1 MIRSLYS
8 FEIGEEKLVRI
19 WGDDAAATASPDL
32 VCDRYHTFMQHLM
45 GSGYNHIN
53 SVQSCGM

>member
-1 MIRSLYS
+1 LPGQQIMLGY
-8 FEIGEEKLVRI
+8 GEEKLVRI
-19 WGDDAAATASPDL
+19 WGDDAATAASPDPA
-32 VCDRYHTFMQHLM
+32 CERYHSFMQHLM

>member
-1 MIRSLYS
+1 MLAY
-8 FEIGEEKLVRI
+8 GDEKVVRI
-19 WGDDAAATASPDL
+19 WGDDEAVEAFPDP
-32 VCDRYHTFMQHLM
+32 VCERYHTFMQHLM